1 MRRCHSYA
9 SLRDHQDPVFGVSNQ
24 KERVELIADIDSL
37 QLQGELR
44 AKQDTPKLYKGVF
57 HGVSVI
63 LRNEGPRGLY
73 RGIGAAVKQSVD
85 GSLGT
90 HV

>member
-1 MRRCHSYA
+1 MALSQLRIPSRPSRSGIWRQHS
-9 SLRDHQDPVFGVSNQ
+9 
-24 KERVELIADIDSL
+24 KETVKLIAEIDSL

-85 GSLGT
+85 CPLDT